1 MKNKPPKVPNIAR
14 DIAHSIA
21 TGQVSLVGA
30 GPGDPDL
37 LTLKAVKTIAAAT
50 VILVDD
56 LVNEAVLQHANA
68 NARIV
73 YVGKRGGCASTPQ
86 AFIEKLMISEAQK
99 GENVVRLKGGDPLV
113 FGRSGEE
120 IEALQKAGIRVHIVN
135 GITAALGALA
145 SLNTAMTHREGV
157 VHFAHSD
164 MSGISIFE
172 EAYIR
177 GLRAADAVFQQLQT
191 TA

>member
-37 LTLKAVKTIAAAT
+37 LTLQAVKTIAAAT

-73 YVGKRGGCASTPQ
+73 MSASAAVAHLRRKP
-86 AFIEKLMISEAQK
+86 S
-99 GENVVRLKGGDPLV
+99 LK
-113 FGRSGEE
+113 S
-120 IEALQKAGIRVHIVN
+120 
-135 GITAALGALA
+135 
-145 SLNTAMTHREGV
+145 
-157 VHFAHSD
+157 
-164 MSGISIFE
+164 
-172 EAYIR
+172 
-177 GLRAADAVFQQLQT
+177 
-191 TA
+191 